1 MRELLVI
8 ADKEGNEQPAF
19 HHALELAKNT
29 GAAIE
34 FVGFVHA
41 PGVDS
46 SDILT
51 HEEKRKVHHSYIDK
65 KQKEIEEFLSSVDT
79 GDVKV
84 HTDVVWEKSFE
95 RWVIARCD
103 QRSFDMVYKS
113 GHRSETFMY
122 TPSDWQLMRHCPE
135 PVMIVGTQP
144 WREGGVILAALDLG
158 SDSQRSLT
166 LNEDILKQAIKL
178 AKASNSE
185 MHACYSIAVPKALA
199 DLDLIDPVAYE
210 NKMKANLDPVIRKL
224 VDEAGL
230 NRDKLHLLSGRP
242 AKEICRISEKIKA
255 DVVVLGNKTRTSLRG
270 RLLGNTAEDV
280 LHTIQA
286 DVVVIK

>member
-8 ADKEGNEQPAF
+8 ADRDGTQQPAF
-19 HHALELAKNT
+19 HHALEVAKNT

-51 HEEKRKVHHSYIDK
+51 HEEKRKVHHSYIDN
-65 KQKEIEEFLSSVDT
+65 KQKEIEDFLSTIDA
-79 GDVKV
+79 GDVKI

-135 PVMIVGTQP
+135 PVMIVGNQP

-166 LNEDILKQAIKL
+166 LNEDILRQAIKL
-178 AKASNSE
+178 AKATNSE
-185 MHACYSIAVPKALA
+185 MHACYSIAIPKALA
-199 DLDLIDPVAYE
+199 DLDLIDPAAYE
-210 NKMKANLDPVIRKL
+210 SKMRANLDPVIRKL

>member
-8 ADKEGNEQPAF
+8 ADKEGTNQPAF
-19 HHALELAKNT
+19 HHALEMAKNT
-29 GAAIE
+29 GAMIE

-46 SDILT
+46 SEILT
-51 HEEKRKVHHSYIDK
+51 HDEKRKVHHKYIDEK
-65 KQKEIEEFLSSVDT
+65 TTEMSSFLKSVDT

-84 HTDVVWEKSFE
+84 RTDVVWEKSFE

-103 QRSFDMVYKS
+103 QKSFDMVFKS

-135 PVMIVGTQP
+135 PVMIVGDKP
-144 WREGGVILAALDLG
+144 WKEGGVILAALDLG
-158 SDSQRSLT
+158 SSNQRTLD
-166 LNEDILKQAIKL
+166 LNEDILRQSMKI
-178 AKASNSE
+178 AKGTNSE

-210 NKMKANLDPVIRKL
+210 SKMKAQLDPIIRKL

-230 NRDKLHLLSGRP
+230 NRDKLHLVSGKP
-242 AKEICRISEKIKA
+242 AREICRISEKINA

-270 RLLGNTAEDV
+270 RLLGNTAENV
-280 LHTIQA
+280 LHKISA